1 MTLASS
7 VCNVYLNFDALFLI
21 DVGVGTSESG
31 AEFGSALPGTLG
43 TDYTWPE
50 TSKIQVL
57 RNKGMNIF
65 RIPFLMER
73 LTPDGLTGSFAS
85 TYLSDLKSVCCR
97 SCP

>member
-7 VCNVYLNFDALFLI
+7 VCDVCPSFRCTTLTE
-21 DVGVGTSESG
+21 VGVGTSESG

-73 LTPDGLTGSFAS
+73 LTPDGLTSSFAS
-85 TYLSDLKSVCCR
+85 TYLSDLKSVCYR